1 MEVVEH
7 FLLSWM
13 VERRQMG
20 GCKEEAVEWW
30 YEIKDTE
37 KVEVVVD
44 MKCESAW
51 FR

>member
-1 MEVVEH
+1 
-7 FLLSWM
+7 
-13 VERRQMG
+13 MG

-44 MKCESAW
+44 MECESAW